1 MLGKGVSPYEYMNG
15 WKKFNETWL
24 PEKEDFFSHLNM
36 ENITDTDYTHVK
48 RVCKDFEITNLGE

>member
-1 MLGKGVSPYEYMNG
+1 MLGKSVSPYEYMNG

-36 ENITDTDYTHVK
+36 ENITDADYTHVK